1 VARLHR
7 NGCHFCGSQELTTAL
22 SSVAW
27 RVHSLSAKPKTD
39 MNTKSE
45 STYTLLVRSQE
56 KGRTVLEI
64 LVFVLCIFSVV
75 LVIWQFAQTPLETS
89 APGGA
94 PCIACQTSAPK
105 LPARG

>member
-1 VARLHR
+1 
-7 NGCHFCGSQELTTAL
+7 
-22 SSVAW
+22 
-27 RVHSLSAKPKTD
+27 

-56 KGRTVLEI
+56 KGRTVLEVLI
-64 LVFVLCIFSVV
+64 FVLCVISVV
-75 LVIWQFAQTPLETS
+75 AVIWQFAQTPLETP
-89 APGGA
+89 APGVA

>member
-1 VARLHR
+1 
-7 NGCHFCGSQELTTAL
+7 
-22 SSVAW
+22 
-27 RVHSLSAKPKTD
+27 

-64 LVFVLCIFSVV
+64 LIFVLCIFSGVV
-75 LVIWQFAQTPLETS
+75 VIWQFAQTPLESS
-89 APGGA
+89 APGLA

-105 LPARG
+105 LPARS

>member
-1 VARLHR
+1 
-7 NGCHFCGSQELTTAL
+7 
-22 SSVAW
+22 
-27 RVHSLSAKPKTD
+27 

-64 LVFVLCIFSVV
+64 LIFVLCIFSVV
-75 LVIWQFAQTPLETS
+75 VVIWQFAQTPLESST
-89 APGGA
+89 PGVA

-105 LPARG
+105 LPAKS

>member
-1 VARLHR
+1 
-7 NGCHFCGSQELTTAL
+7 
-22 SSVAW
+22 
-27 RVHSLSAKPKTD
+27 

-64 LVFVLCIFSVV
+64 LIFVLCIFSVV
-75 LVIWQFAQTPLETS
+75 VVIWQFAQTPLESS
-89 APGGA
+89 APGVA

-105 LPARG
+105 LPTKS

>member
-1 VARLHR
+1 
-7 NGCHFCGSQELTTAL
+7 
-22 SSVAW
+22 
-27 RVHSLSAKPKTD
+27 

-64 LVFVLCIFSVV
+64 LIFVLCIFSVV
-75 LVIWQFAQTPLETS
+75 VVIWQFAQTPLESS
-89 APGGA
+89 APGIA

-105 LPARG
+105 LPAKS

>member
-1 VARLHR
+1 
-7 NGCHFCGSQELTTAL
+7 
-22 SSVAW
+22 
-27 RVHSLSAKPKTD
+27 

-64 LVFVLCIFSVV
+64 LIFVLCIFSVV
-75 LVIWQFAQTPLETS
+75 VVIWQFAQTPLESS
-89 APGGA
+89 APGVA

-105 LPARG
+105 LPAKS

>member
-1 VARLHR
+1 
-7 NGCHFCGSQELTTAL
+7 
-22 SSVAW
+22 
-27 RVHSLSAKPKTD
+27 

-56 KGRTVLEI
+56 KGRTALEI

-75 LVIWQFAQTPLETS
+75 VGIWQFAETPLKTS
-89 APGGA
+89 TPGVA
-94 PCIACQTSAPK
+94 PCIVCDTPAPK